1 MVSIML
7 KSGGKCTPGGSHV
20 VKDKPCQDAFCI
32 KVKGDRAVVVVSDGA
47 GSATHSDVAA
57 ARYVEMVAEEI
68 ISNESKLSVALVQ
81 EFIIKTVESAKS
93 DLVGKFDV
101 PTREFAAT
109 LVGCVVEAGHC
120 ISFHVGDG
128 ALVIFDRNGAC
139 YFSHPENGEYANE
152 TYFVTMKDWN
162 EKLRINEFHLDPVS
176 LFVMSDGVTP
186 FALRG
191 TTVAEGFLKPIEHF
205 LRNAD
210 DAAGELAVEQL
221 LSSNDASLISA
232 DDKTLAWLFFDND

>member
-7 KSGGKCTPGGSHV
+7 KLGGISIRGGSHV
-20 VKDKPCQDAFCI
+20 LKDIPCQDAFCI
-32 KVKGDRAVVVVSDGA
+32 KVNGDRTVIVVSDGA

-57 ARYVEMVAEEI
+57 ARYVEMVSEEI
-68 ISNESKLSVALVQ
+68 VSGESKLSVSLVQ
-81 EFIIKTVESAKS
+81 EFINKAVESAKR
-93 DLVGKFDV
+93 DLVDKFDV
-101 PTREFAAT
+101 STRELAAT
-109 LVGCVVEAGHC
+109 LVGCVVESGHC

-152 TYFVTMKDWN
+152 TYFVTMEDWN
-162 EKLRINEFHLDPVS
+162 EKLRINEFYIDPVS

-232 DDKTLAWLFFDND
+232 DDKTLTWLFFDND